1 MFDTKGLSYA
11 DGTPLA
17 DPRSPTACLC
27 INVQVQNHKLRLGL
41 LKGSLAS
48 GTEQSGF
55 ACLDTHLDLIKCYFC
70 MAWRKIKINLVPSFA
85 ASDSHYK
92 PLLVCLCWLWR
103 IVWTN
108 IKFLWCTLA
117 SCFQFRWLRGFCST
131 YRWKGLDLPQTAS
144 HGAGQRQLGPC
155 GWNSIW
161 RT

>member
-55 ACLDTHLDLIKCYFC
+55 ACLDTHLDLIHVIS
-70 MAWRKIKINLVPSFA
+70 AWHGVRLKSIW
-85 ASDSHYK
+85 SH
-92 PLLVCLCWLWR
+92 R
-103 IVWTN
+103 
-108 IKFLWCTLA
+108 
-117 SCFQFRWLRGFCST
+117 
-131 YRWKGLDLPQTAS
+131 LPQVIAITSPFLSAS
-144 HGAGQRQLGPC
+144 VGCDELFEQ
-155 GWNSIW
+155 I
-161 RT
+161 